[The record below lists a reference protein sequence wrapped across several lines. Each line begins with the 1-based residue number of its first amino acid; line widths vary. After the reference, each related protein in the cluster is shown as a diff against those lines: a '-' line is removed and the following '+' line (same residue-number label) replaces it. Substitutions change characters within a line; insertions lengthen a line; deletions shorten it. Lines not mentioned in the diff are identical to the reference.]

1 MCIRDR
7 NNVAVMPVAEN
18 YILVVDE
25 KDYSEALE
33 ILQEKEDLDEE
44 IPE

>member
-1 MCIRDR
+1 M

-25 KDYSEALE
+25 KNHDEAIA
-33 ILQEKEDLDEE
+33 ILQEKEDNLEDE
-44 IPE
+44 PT